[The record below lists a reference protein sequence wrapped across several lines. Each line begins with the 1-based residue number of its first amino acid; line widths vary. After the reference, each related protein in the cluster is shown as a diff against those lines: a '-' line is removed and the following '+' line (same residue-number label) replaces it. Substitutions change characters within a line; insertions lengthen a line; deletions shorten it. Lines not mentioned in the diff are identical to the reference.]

1 MQDTVHGF
9 GLKRTLD
16 QVRSTILYT
25 IDSFGPARCMFA
37 SHMPIDP
44 PFAKL
49 IQDSRFAN
57 VVVMP
62 ERSTE
67 QIRELLDSLYRVDSR
82 RILATLIRLLGDFDL
97 AEEALHEAFAAALSV
112 WPTSGVPDNPR
123 PWLISTARFK
133 AIDTLRR
140 RARFDASQDEL
151 VRYLEAQSSSAESSN
166 DDDSL
171 KDSLEDDRLRLI
183 FTCCHP
189 SLPPEARV
197 ALTLREVCGLT
208 TEEIAKAFLI
218 APSSLA
224 QRIVRAKAKIRDTP
238 IRYEVPSPQELPERL
253 GAVLQVIYLVF
264 NEGYSAA
271 AGAEVTRAEL
281 TGEAIR
287 LGRLLAEL
295 QPEPEAEP
303 EVIGLLAL
311 MLLQESRHA
320 ARKSPTGELILLENQ
335 DRSLWNRE
343 QIAEGVALLEKALKS
358 RLFGP
363 YTLQAAI
370 AAVHAEAESVAAT
383 DWQQIVALYDRL
395 AQIQPSPVVQL
406 NRAVAIAMRDGPEA
420 GLAHIDAV
428 LEHGELAN
436 YYLAHSARADLCRR
450 LGRTAEARSSYEKAL
465 ALTQQEP
472 ERQFLQERIRQL
484 K

>member
-1 MQDTVHGF
+1 M
-9 GLKRTLD
+9 
-16 QVRSTILYT
+16 SEP
-25 IDSFGPARCMFA
+25 SA
-37 SHMPIDP
+37 
-44 PFAKL
+44 
-49 IQDSRFAN
+49 
-57 VVVMP
+57 
-62 ERSTE
+62 E
-67 QIRELLDSLYRVDSR
+67 QIPELLDSLYRVDSR
-82 RILATLIRLLGDFDL
+82 RILATLVRLLGDFDL
-97 AEEALHEAFAAALSV
+97 AEEAMHEAFAAALST
-112 WPTSGVPDNPR
+112 WPKSGVPGNPR

-133 AIDTLRR
+133 AVDTLRR

-151 VRYLEAQSSSAESSN
+151 ARYLEAQGSSTDGVNEE
-166 DDDSL
+166 DSL
-171 KDSLEDDRLRLI
+171 GDDRLRLI

-208 TEEIAKAFLI
+208 TEEIAKAFLTT
-218 APSSLA
+218 PRTMA

-287 LGRLLAEL
+287 LGRLLTDL
-295 QPEPEAEP
+295 QPKPEP

-311 MLLQESRHA
+311 MLLQESRRP
-320 ARKSPTGELILLENQ
+320 ARTSPAGELILLENQ

-343 QIAEGVALLEKALKS
+343 QIAEGVTLVEKALSS
-358 RLFGP
+358 RRFGA

-370 AAVHAEAESVAAT
+370 AAVHAEAESPAAT
-383 DWQQIVALYDRL
+383 DWRQIVALYNQLVR
-395 AQIQPSPVVQL
+395 IHPSPVAHL

-420 GLAHIDAV
+420 GLKHVDAV
-428 LEHGELAN
+428 LEHGELAD

-450 LGRTAEARSSYEKAL
+450 LGRTDEARAAYEKAL
-465 ALTQQEP
+465 VLTQQEP
-472 ERQFLQERIRQL
+472 ERQFLQEQIRHL

>member
-1 MQDTVHGF
+1 MSEH
-9 GLKRTLD
+9 
-16 QVRSTILYT
+16 ST
-25 IDSFGPARCMFA
+25 A
-37 SHMPIDP
+37 
-44 PFAKL
+44 
-49 IQDSRFAN
+49 
-57 VVVMP
+57 
-62 ERSTE
+62 
-67 QIRELLDSLYRVDSR
+67 QIRELLDSLYRVDSG

-97 AEEALHEAFAAALSV
+97 AEEAMQEAFAAALSL
-112 WPTSGVPDNPR
+112 WPRNGVPDNPR

-151 VRYLEAQSSSAESSN
+151 ARYLEAQWNSAEESN
-166 DDDSL
+166 EEESV
-171 KDSLEDDRLRLI
+171 EDDRLRLI

-189 SLPPEARV
+189 SLPPEADV

-218 APSSLA
+218 TPRTLA

-253 GAVLQVIYLVF
+253 DAVLQVIYLVF

-287 LGRLLAEL
+287 LGRLLTEL
-295 QPEPEAEP
+295 LPEP
-303 EVIGLLAL
+303 EVIGLLSL
-311 MLLQESRHA
+311 MLLQESRRA
-320 ARKSPTGELILLENQ
+320 ARTSPTGELILLENQ

-343 QIAEGVALLEKALKS
+343 QIAEGVALVERALKS
-358 RLFGP
+358 HRFGS

-370 AAVHAEAESVAAT
+370 AAVHAEAESAAMT
-383 DWQQIVALYDRL
+383 DWRQIVALYNQLVR
-395 AQIQPSPVVQL
+395 IQPSPIVEL
-406 NRAVAIAMRDGPEA
+406 NRAVAIAMRDGPEV
-420 GLAHIDAV
+420 GLALIDAV
-428 LEHGELAN
+428 FAHGELAN
-436 YYLAHSARADLCRR
+436 YYLAHSARADMCRR

>member
-1 MQDTVHGF
+1 
-9 GLKRTLD
+9 
-16 QVRSTILYT
+16 
-25 IDSFGPARCMFA
+25 
-37 SHMPIDP
+37 
-44 PFAKL
+44 
-49 IQDSRFAN
+49 
-57 VVVMP
+57 MP
-62 ERSTE
+62 EPSTE
-67 QIRELLDSLYRVDSR
+67 QIRELLDSLYRLDSG

-97 AEEALHEAFAAALSV
+97 AEEAMHEAFAAALSL
-112 WPTSGVPDNPR
+112 WPSSGVPGNPR

-151 VRYLEAQSSSAESSN
+151 VRYLEAQSSSERSN
-166 DDDSL
+166 EEDSL
-171 KDSLEDDRLRLI
+171 EDSLEDDRLRLI

-189 SLPPEARV
+189 SLAPEARV

-218 APSSLA
+218 TPRTLA
-224 QRIVRAKAKIRDTP
+224 QRIVRAKAKIRETQIP
-238 IRYEVPSPQELPERL
+238 YEVPAPKELPERL

-287 LGRLLAEL
+287 LGRLLIEL
-295 QPEPEAEP
+295 QPEP
-303 EVIGLLAL
+303 EVIGLLSL

-320 ARKSPTGELILLENQ
+320 ARTSPAGELILLENQ

-358 RLFGP
+358 QRFGS

-370 AAVHAEAESVAAT
+370 AAVHAEAESSAAT
-383 DWQQIVALYDRL
+383 DWPQIVSLYDRL
-395 AQIQPSPVVQL
+395 LRIQPSPVVQL

-420 GLAHIDAV
+420 GLTLIDV
-428 LEHGELAN
+428 LLEHGELAN
-436 YYLAHSARADLCRR
+436 YYLAHSARADLYRR
-450 LGRTAEARSSYEKAL
+450 LGRTSEARSSYEKAL

-484 K
+484 KIS

>member
-1 MQDTVHGF
+1 M
-9 GLKRTLD
+9 
-16 QVRSTILYT
+16 S
-25 IDSFGPARCMFA
+25 
-37 SHMPIDP
+37 
-44 PFAKL
+44 
-49 IQDSRFAN
+49 
-57 VVVMP
+57 
-62 ERSTE
+62 ERSPE
-67 QIRELLDSLYRVDSR
+67 QISDQIRELLGSLYRVDSG

-97 AEEALHEAFAAALSV
+97 AEEAMHEAFAAALSL
-112 WPTSGVPDNPR
+112 WPRSGVPGNPR

-140 RARFDASQDEL
+140 RARSDASQDEL
-151 VRYLEAQSSSAESSN
+151 VRYLEAQSSPAERSN
-166 DDDSL
+166 EENSL
-171 KDSLEDDRLRLI
+171 ENDRLEDDRLRLI

-189 SLPPEARV
+189 SLAPEARV

-218 APSSLA
+218 TPRTLA
-224 QRIVRAKAKIRDTP
+224 QRIVRAKAKIRETRIP
-238 IRYEVPSPQELPERL
+238 YEVPTPQELPERL

-287 LGRLLAEL
+287 LGRLLTEL
-295 QPEPEAEP
+295 QPEPE
-303 EVIGLLAL
+303 VMGLLAL
-311 MLLQESRHA
+311 MLLQESRRA
-320 ARKSPTGELILLENQ
+320 ARTSPTGELILLENQ

-343 QIAEGVALLEKALKS
+343 QIAEGLALLEKAKALNS
-358 RLFGP
+358 RRFGS

-370 AAVHAEAESVAAT
+370 AAVHAKAESVAAT
-383 DWQQIVALYDRL
+383 DWRQIVALYDQLLR
-395 AQIQPSPVVQL
+395 IQPSPVVQL

-436 YYLAHSARADLCRR
+436 YYLAHSARADMCRR
-450 LGRTAEARSSYEKAL
+450 LGRTAEARASYAKAL

>member
-1 MQDTVHGF
+1 
-9 GLKRTLD
+9 
-16 QVRSTILYT
+16 
-25 IDSFGPARCMFA
+25 
-37 SHMPIDP
+37 
-44 PFAKL
+44 
-49 IQDSRFAN
+49 
-57 VVVMP
+57 
-62 ERSTE
+62 
-67 QIRELLDSLYRVDSR
+67 LLDSLYRVDSG

-97 AEEALHEAFAAALSV
+97 AEEAMHEAFAAALSL
-112 WPTSGVPDNPR
+112 WPSSGVPGNPR

-151 VRYLEAQSSSAESSN
+151 VRYLEAQWSSAERSN
-166 DDDSL
+166 ENEEDSL
-171 KDSLEDDRLRLI
+171 EDDLLEDDRLRLI

-189 SLPPEARV
+189 SLAPEAHL

-208 TEEIAKAFLI
+208 TEEIAKAFLTT
-218 APSSLA
+218 PRTLA
-224 QRIVRAKAKIRDTP
+224 QRIVRAKAKIRETP
-238 IRYEVPSPQELPERL
+238 IPYEVPTPQELPERL

-281 TGEAIR
+281 SGEAIR
-287 LGRLLAEL
+287 LGRLLMEL
-295 QPEPEAEP
+295 RPEPEVMGAE
-303 EVIGLLAL
+303 ITGLLSL

-320 ARKSPTGELILLENQ
+320 ARTSPTGELILLENQ

-343 QIAEGVALLEKALKS
+343 QIAEGVALLEKALKYGQKS
-358 RLFGP
+358 RRFGP

-383 DWQQIVALYDRL
+383 DWRQIVALYDQLVR
-395 AQIQPSPVVQL
+395 IQPSPVVQL

-420 GLAHIDAV
+420 GLTHIDAV

-436 YYLAHSARADLCRR
+436 YYLAHSARADMYRR
-450 LGRTAEARSSYEKAL
+450 LGRTAEARASYEKAL

>member
-1 MQDTVHGF
+1 MSERVM
-9 GLKRTLD
+9 
-16 QVRSTILYT
+16 S
-25 IDSFGPARCMFA
+25 
-37 SHMPIDP
+37 DP
-44 PFAKL
+44 
-49 IQDSRFAN
+49 S
-57 VVVMP
+57 P
-62 ERSTE
+62 EQIGV
-67 QIRELLDSLYRVDSR
+67 QIRELVDSLYRVDSG

-97 AEEALHEAFAAALSV
+97 AEEAMHEAFATALSL
-112 WPTSGVPDNPR
+112 WPSSGVPGNPR

-151 VRYLEAQSSSAESSN
+151 VRYLEAQSSSGGSN
-166 DDDSL
+166 KEGSNEDDL
-171 KDSLEDDRLRLI
+171 LEDDRLRLI

-208 TEEIAKAFLI
+208 TEEIAKAFLTT
-218 APSSLA
+218 PRTLA
-224 QRIVRAKAKIRDTP
+224 QRIVRAKAKIRETP
-238 IRYEVPSPQELPERL
+238 IPYEVPTPQELPERL
-253 GAVLQVIYLVF
+253 GAVLHVIYLVF

-271 AGAEVTRAEL
+271 AGVEVTRAEL

-287 LGRLLAEL
+287 LGRLLTEL
-295 QPEPEAEP
+295 RPDP

-320 ARKSPTGELILLENQ
+320 ARTSPTGELILLENQ

-343 QIAEGVALLEKALKS
+343 QIAEGVALLEKAMKS
-358 RLFGP
+358 RRFGA

-370 AAVHAEAESVAAT
+370 AAVHAEAESTAAT
-383 DWQQIVALYDRL
+383 DWRQIVALYDQLLRM
-395 AQIQPSPVVQL
+395 QPSPVVQL
-406 NRAVAIAMRDGPEA
+406 NRAVAIAMCDGPEA
-420 GLAHIDAV
+420 GLAQIDAA

-436 YYLAHSARADLCRR
+436 YYLAHSARADMYRR
-450 LGRTAEARSSYEKAL
+450 LGRTAEARASYEKAL